1 MKDKYKMSD
10 YNSLLLDL
18 LSAMK
23 EKNIATAFAAYEGTH
38 SFGKVHTVCFEDVNK
53 KSLYNAEIN
62 NLIIHT
68 VYQVLSNKYPDWEM
82 NEGSSGSISF
92 ENKND
97 KLSVFCEHTEYFVS
111 SQTDVLEFEVTA

>member
-1 MKDKYKMSD
+1 MSD
-10 YNSLLLDL
+10 YNSPLPDL
-18 LSAMK
+18 LKGMK
-23 EKNIATAFAAYEGTH
+23 ENSIATAFASYEGNH
-38 SFGKVHTVCFEDVNK
+38 GLGKVHTVCSEDSNK
-53 KSLYNAEIN
+53 KPLHNHEVN
-62 NLIIHT
+62 NLIIHA
-68 VYQVLSNKYPDWEM
+68 VYKVLYDKYPDWEK